1 MSTVNATQQSN
12 ATAAAAPAQQTP
24 PPAPPPPEPV
34 AVKVSPQD
42 SQETVLN
49 RAYAAMADK
58 AGLNASAKEA
68 FVRHFD
74 QADNYSNHLQSK
86 GKDLSATD
94 FAAIQK
100 AGNVVV
106 FPTSAHTQMLESLKA
121 QDQPTPVAN
130 PVTPMGSS
138 AATAAKEE
146 PSFFSDPEAWLGNKI
161 DSSVKSAE
169 SGIDGF
175 RKDLVS
181 FGKEHGG
188 FVGEA
193 LARNVSDSVGFV
205 EGGALALYDMGS
217 GVVKIASGAGHLLN
231 PVDWITKPK
240 ENLGRLEAVGNTV
253 GTLAK
258 LGSPIGWAMDPKGNA
273 KAAGQLWDGVTK
285 GYQDAAKD
293 GDYSKFAGRLVVDV
307 GSFFIGAGEANAAVK
322 GAEGAAVAGRVGE
335 TAKVVDGAADAGK
348 ALNAGEKAGEA
359 GHAVAG
365 AEDAAKVGK
374 GAEASKAAE
383 LVGVET
389 KAAALIEKLA
399 PQLKADIK
407 ALENAG
413 WKIEAGEAGKGSYA
427 NRTTKTIVIDANEKG
442 GSAASVISHEVGHA
456 KYTPAFDYS
465 SREAYLKTTL
475 ADEGEAVL
483 RNIEARDEILKA
495 GGGDIGIR
503 GSQVAEYEK
512 VYAQYLKDGDRAG
525 ARDKIGDIFGS
536 KEKTSTTGQS
546 YNDYYGGFYDKSI
559 KPTLKPAPEIPGRVD
574 KAGGRVG
581 ESSTFKTNAEVPAK
595 YTGDVRFNDL
605 ATDPAHAGAGAISAK
620 TRVEAMTGLEAE
632 AKGLIQGPISR
643 GPAEIE
649 FFDAHGNPWDVKSPI
664 TPEAGDK
671 WKFKVDQV
679 GGSIKKELSEKGSP
693 GGTFPNELTGEA
705 ADRKILLNTTYMSEA
720 DHASLTQW
728 MDTNLTP
735 EQLGRIFEVNIT
747 K

>member
-1 MSTVNATQQSN
+1 MSTVNAAQQSN
-12 ATAAAAPAQQTP
+12 AATSAQQTP
-24 PPAPPPPEPV
+24 PPAPPPEPV

-58 AGLNASAKEA
+58 AGLNASARQA

-74 QADNYSNHLQSK
+74 QADNYSNHLQTN

-138 AATAAKEE
+138 AQAAPKEE
-146 PSFFSDPEAWLGNKI
+146 PSFWSNPEGWLGNKI
-161 DSSVKSAE
+161 ESGVKSAE

-175 RKDLVS
+175 RKDVVS

-193 LARNVSDSVGFV
+193 LARNVSDGLGLV
-205 EGGALALYDMGS
+205 EGGGLALYDMGS
-217 GVVKIASGAGHLLN
+217 GIVKIASGASHLLN
-231 PVDWITKPK
+231 PVDWLTKPD
-240 ENLGRLEAVGNTV
+240 ENIGRLEAVGNTV

-258 LGSPIGWAMDPKGNA
+258 LGSPIGWAMDPEGNA

-307 GSFFIGAGEANAAVK
+307 GSFFIGAGEANAAAK
-322 GAEGAAVAGRVGE
+322 AGEGAAVAGRIGE
-335 TAKVVDGAADAGK
+335 TAKVVEGAADAGK
-348 ALNAGEKAGEA
+348 ALNAGEKAGEV
-359 GHAVAG
+359 GHAAAG
-365 AEDAAKVGK
+365 AEDAAKAAK
-374 GAEASKAAE
+374 GAEAGKAAE
-383 LVGVET
+383 LIGVEA

-427 NRTTKTIVIDANEKG
+427 NRATKKIVIDANEKG
-442 GSAASVISHEVGHA
+442 AEAASVIAHEVGHA
-456 KYTPAFDYS
+456 KYTPAFDIS

-495 GGGDIGIR
+495 GGDDIGIR
-503 GSQVAEYEK
+503 GTQGPEYQK
-512 VYAQYLKDGDRAG
+512 VYDQYLIDGDRAA
-525 ARDKIGDIFGS
+525 ARDKIADIFGS
-536 KEKTSTTGQS
+536 KERTSTTGQS
-546 YNDYYGGFYDKSI
+546 YNDYYGGFYDKNI
-559 KPTLKPAPEIPGRVD
+559 KPTLKPAPEIPGRVES
-574 KAGGRVG
+574 AGGRVG
-581 ESSTFKTNAEVPAK
+581 ESSTFKTNAEVPTR
-595 YTGDVRFNDL
+595 YTDDARFNDL
-605 ATDPAHAGAGAISAK
+605 ATDPAHAGANAISAK

-632 AKGLIQGPISR
+632 AKGLIEGPISR
-643 GPAEIE
+643 GPAEVE
-649 FFDAHGNPWDVKSPI
+649 FFDVHGNPWDVKTPI
-664 TPEAGDK
+664 TPEAGAR
-671 WKFKVDQV
+671 WNFSPDQV
-679 GGSIKKELSEKGSP
+679 GAAIKRELSEAGSP
-693 GGTFPNELTGEA
+693 GGTFPNKVTQEA
-705 ADRKILLNTTYMSEA
+705 ADRKILLNTTYLSEA
-720 DHASLTQW
+720 DHVALTQW
-728 MDTNLTP
+728 MNTNLTP
-735 EQLGRIFEVNIT
+735 EQLGRIFEVNIA